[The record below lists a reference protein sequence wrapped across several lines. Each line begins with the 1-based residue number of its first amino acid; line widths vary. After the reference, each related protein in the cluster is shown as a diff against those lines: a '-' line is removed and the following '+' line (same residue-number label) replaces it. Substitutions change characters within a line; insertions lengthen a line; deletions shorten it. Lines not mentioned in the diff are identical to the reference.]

1 MMKYIKYFLLIITLI
16 LILVLVVLSIINFT
30 NLNYTKSYITD
41 LVSKNINRKL
51 YINGDIKLKL
61 IPPHLTVKKIQL
73 KNPPWAKQDFFIE
86 AEQIDLILDIK
97 SLFFGEIEITKI
109 NLKGSIVNLIKNIK
123 NQKSWTFDTNKKN
136 KVKIKEERLAIKLP
150 FIQQTK
156 ISLSE
161 IKINY
166 IDEIEKQKYNIE
178 LKTLVLINKDKQ
190 SNINIEGSINQLNS
204 HFSINTEAIKN
215 ILVANDLPL
224 SITGEIGNIDLKL
237 DTRISLIKNTAEKVD
252 IAFDIKFDDYS
263 TLKKFIEIDI
273 PPLED
278 IVLKGSISLNKN
290 KIAINLN
297 KAVMG
302 KTEFQGDIT
311 YLNKNNKPDI
321 KSNLEFKKLDLQ
333 KIEDIF
339 QKIKSDNQSK
349 TKNNLNNTQTSEKV
363 FSDDPLDLAVLN
375 KFNASLKIK
384 INDIDHDIIEMK
396 NLYLDATLKNGLLN
410 IEQLDIKNK
419 RNETLWAKLRLN
431 TKNENQINLLLKT
444 DNIKLGENEAL
455 SQHVT
460 GATTNINIELQ
471 GKGKSIKKI
480 MGGLNG
486 RITVNVG
493 KGELKQGL
501 IDFIGSNVLLN
512 LVNAINPLSSSSTT
526 SNLECAVIRFDIKD
540 GVATAN
546 KSLAMQTDKIQ
557 IISSGI
563 INLKNE
569 TVELMIKPEA
579 RSGVDINLNS
589 LATMV
594 KLGGP
599 INKPTIKMN
608 LNAKDTAV
616 IYSYFATG
624 GATFLAKTLFD
635 SAVRDKSPCK
645 TALLSEHLNVID

>member
-1 MMKYIKYFLLIITLI
+1 
-16 LILVLVVLSIINFT
+16 LV
-30 NLNYTKSYITD
+30 
-41 LVSKNINRKL
+41 
-51 YINGDIKLKL
+51 
-61 IPPHLTVKKIQL
+61 
-73 KNPPWAKQDFFIE
+73 
-86 AEQIDLILDIK
+86 
-97 SLFFGEIEITKI
+97 
-109 NLKGSIVNLIKNIK
+109 
-123 NQKSWTFDTNKKN
+123 
-136 KVKIKEERLAIKLP
+136 
-150 FIQQTK
+150 
-156 ISLSE
+156 SLSE

-311 YLNKNNKPDI
+311 YLNKNNKP
-321 KSNLEFKKLDLQ
+321 NLEFKKLDLQ
-333 KIEDIF
+333 KIED
-339 QKIKSDNQSK
+339 
-349 TKNNLNNTQTSEKV
+349 V